1 MEVCEMINPIIL
13 KTSQTIKDL
22 LEKLETLYNA
32 NCLYLN
38 GPIDP
43 SLLNYARE
51 TIDSTRREDSKTSKL
66 CVILTTNGGDAVTVE
81 RLVNIFR
88 HNYKE
93 VDFIIPDH
101 AYSAGTILCMSGDN
115 IHMDYNSVLGPID
128 PQVQN
133 KEGRFVPALGYL
145 GKIEVLLEK
154 AQAGDISEA
163 EFLILK
169 DFDLAEISSYE
180 QARDLTEDLLVKW
193 LVQYKFKN
201 WKTHSGTGKK
211 VTNSEKKHRAKEIA
225 NALSD
230 YSRWKSHGRPL
241 NIDVLSDLKLQ
252 IEDFG
257 EDIDKQN
264 IILECHNMCEDF
276 MQLQQTQG
284 IIFTRRTL

>member
-1 MEVCEMINPIIL
+1 MINPIIL
-13 KTSQTIKDL
+13 KTSQMIKDL
-22 LEKLETLYNA
+22 LEELENLYDA
-32 NCLYLN
+32 DCLYLN
-38 GPIDP
+38 GPIEP
-43 SLLNYARE
+43 NLLNHARE
-51 TIDSTRREDSKTSKL
+51 VIDLTRKADSNHEKL
-66 CVILTTNGGDAVTVE
+66 CVILTTNGGDAITVE

-88 HNYKE
+88 YNYSE

-145 GKIEVLLEK
+145 GKIVDLLVK
-154 AQAGDISEA
+154 AQAGIISEA

-169 DFDLAEISSYE
+169 DFDLAEISLYE

-193 LVQYKFKN
+193 LVQFKFKN
-201 WKTHSGTGKK
+201 WETHSSNGTG
-211 VTNSEKKHRAKEIA
+211 VSEDEKRERAKEIA

-241 NIDVLSDLKLQ
+241 SIEVLSELKLQ

-257 EDIDKQN
+257 QSPDEQN
-264 IILECHNMCEDF
+264 LILECHNMCEDF
-276 MQLQQTQG
+276 MRLQQTNG

>member
-1 MEVCEMINPIIL
+1 MINPITL
-13 KTSQTIKDL
+13 KTSQMIKDL
-22 LEKLETLYNA
+22 LEELEKLYDA
-32 NCLYLN
+32 DCLYLN
-38 GPIDP
+38 GPIEP
-43 SLLNYARE
+43 NLINFARE
-51 TIDSTRREDSKTSKL
+51 TIDLTRKEDKRHTKL
-66 CVILTTNGGDAVTVE
+66 CVILTTNGGDAITVE

-88 HNYKE
+88 YNYSE

-145 GKIEVLLEK
+145 GKIEDLLVK
-154 AQAGDISEA
+154 AQAGTISEA

-169 DFDLAEISSYE
+169 DFDLAEISLYE

-193 LVQYKFKN
+193 LVQFKFKN
-201 WKTHSGTGKK
+201 WGTHSSNGMG
-211 VTNSEKKHRAKEIA
+211 VSEDEKRERAKEIA
-225 NALSD
+225 KALSD

-241 NIDVLSDLKLQ
+241 SIEVLSELKLQ

-257 EDIDKQN
+257 QSPDKQN
-264 IILECHNMCEDF
+264 LILECHNMCEDF
-276 MQLQQTQG
+276 MRLQQIDA

>member
-1 MEVCEMINPIIL
+1 MINPISL
-13 KTSQTIKDL
+13 KTSQMIKDL
-22 LEKLETLYNA
+22 LENIENMYNA
-32 NCLYLN
+32 DCLYLN
-38 GPIDP
+38 GPIQ
-43 SLLNYARE
+43 SQLLNYARE
-51 TIDSTRREDSKTSKL
+51 TIDLTRKEDATHAKL
-66 CVILTTNGGDAVTVE
+66 CVILTTNGGDTITVE

-88 HNYKE
+88 YNYSE

-145 GKIEVLLEK
+145 VKIYALLEK
-154 AQAGDISEA
+154 AQAGEISQA

-169 DFDLAEISSYE
+169 DFDLAEISLYE

-201 WKTHSGTGKK
+201 WGTHSGSGKK
-211 VTNSEKKHRAKEIA
+211 VTENDKKKRAKEIA

-230 YSRWKSHGRPL
+230 YSRWKSHSRPL
-241 NIDVLSDLKLQ
+241 NIDVLSALKLQ
-252 IEDFG
+252 IENFG
-257 EDIDKQN
+257 EDTKKQN

-276 MQLQQTQG
+276 MQLQQMDAV
-284 IIFTRRTL
+284 IFTRRTL

>member
-1 MEVCEMINPIIL
+1 MINPISL
-13 KTSQTIKDL
+13 KTSQMIKDL
-22 LEKLETLYNA
+22 LEELEKLYGA
-32 NCLYLN
+32 DCLYLN
-38 GPIDP
+38 GPIEPD
-43 SLLNYARE
+43 LINFARE
-51 TIDSTRREDSKTSKL
+51 TIDLTRKKDKKHTKL
-66 CVILTTNGGDAVTVE
+66 CVILTTNGGDAITVE

-88 HNYKE
+88 YNYSE

-145 GKIEVLLEK
+145 GKIEDLLVK
-154 AQAGDISEA
+154 AQSGTISEA

-169 DFDLAEISSYE
+169 DFDLAEISLYE

-193 LVQYKFKN
+193 LVQFKFKN
-201 WKTHSGTGKK
+201 WGTHSSNGKG
-211 VTNSEKKHRAKEIA
+211 VSEEEKRERAKEIA
-225 NALSD
+225 KALSD

-241 NIDVLSDLKLQ
+241 NIEVLSELKLQ

-257 EDIDKQN
+257 QNPDKQN
-264 IILECHNMCEDF
+264 LILECHNMCEDF
-276 MQLQQTQG
+276 MRLQQIDA

>member
-1 MEVCEMINPIIL
+1 MINPISL
-13 KTSQTIKDL
+13 KASQMIKDL
-22 LEKLETLYNA
+22 LEELEKLYDA
-32 NCLYLN
+32 DCLYLN
-38 GPIDP
+38 GPIEP
-43 SLLNYARE
+43 NLIIFARE
-51 TIDSTRREDSKTSKL
+51 TIDLTRKEDKRHTKL
-66 CVILTTNGGDAVTVE
+66 CVILTTNGGDAITVE

-88 HNYKE
+88 HNYSE

-145 GKIEVLLEK
+145 GKIDDLLVK
-154 AQAGDISEA
+154 AQAGNISEA

-169 DFDLAEISSYE
+169 DFDLAEISLYE

-193 LVQYKFKN
+193 LVQFKFKN
-201 WKTHSGTGKK
+201 WGTHSSNGTA
-211 VTNSEKKHRAKEIA
+211 VSEDDKRERAKEIA
-225 NALSD
+225 KALSD

-241 NIDVLSDLKLQ
+241 SIEVLSGLKLQ

-257 EDIDKQN
+257 KEPDKQN
-264 IILECHNMCEDF
+264 LILECHNMCEDF
-276 MQLQQTQG
+276 MRLQQMNA

>member
-1 MEVCEMINPIIL
+1 MINPIIL
-13 KTSQTIKDL
+13 KTSQMIKDL
-22 LEKLETLYNA
+22 LEELENLYDA
-32 NCLYLN
+32 DCLYLN
-38 GPIDP
+38 GPIEP
-43 SLLNYARE
+43 NLLNHARE
-51 TIDSTRREDSKTSKL
+51 VIDLTRKADSNHEKL
-66 CVILTTNGGDAVTVE
+66 CVILTTNGGDAITVE

-88 HNYKE
+88 YNYSE

-145 GKIEVLLEK
+145 GKIEDLLVK
-154 AQAGDISEA
+154 AQAGTISEA

-169 DFDLAEISSYE
+169 DFDLAEISLYE

-193 LVQYKFKN
+193 LVQFKFKN
-201 WKTHSGTGKK
+201 WETHSSNGTG
-211 VTNSEKKHRAKEIA
+211 VSEDEKRERAKEIA

-241 NIDVLSDLKLQ
+241 SIEVLSELKLQ

-257 EDIDKQN
+257 QSPDEQN
-264 IILECHNMCEDF
+264 LILECHNMCEDF
-276 MQLQQTQG
+276 MRLQQTNG

>member
-1 MEVCEMINPIIL
+1 MINPISL
-13 KTSQTIKDL
+13 KTSQMIKDL
-22 LEKLETLYNA
+22 LEELEKLYDA
-32 NCLYLN
+32 DCLYLN
-38 GPIDP
+38 GPIEP
-43 SLLNYARE
+43 NLINFARE
-51 TIDSTRREDSKTSKL
+51 TIDLTRKEDKRHTKL
-66 CVILTTNGGDAVTVE
+66 CVILTTNGGDAITVE

-88 HNYKE
+88 YNYSE

-145 GKIEVLLEK
+145 GKIEGLLVK
-154 AQAGDISEA
+154 AQAGTISEA

-169 DFDLAEISSYE
+169 DFDLAEISLYE

-193 LVQYKFKN
+193 LVQFKFKN
-201 WKTHSGTGKK
+201 WGTHSSNGMG
-211 VTNSEKKHRAKEIA
+211 VSEDEKRERAKEIA
-225 NALSD
+225 KALSD

-241 NIDVLSDLKLQ
+241 SIEVLSELKLQ

-257 EDIDKQN
+257 QSPDKQN
-264 IILECHNMCEDF
+264 LILECHNMCEDF
-276 MQLQQTQG
+276 MRLQQIDA

>member
-1 MEVCEMINPIIL
+1 MINPIIL
-13 KTSQTIKDL
+13 KTSQMIKDL
-22 LEKLETLYNA
+22 LEELENLYDA
-32 NCLYLN
+32 DCLYLN
-38 GPIDP
+38 GPIEP
-43 SLLNYARE
+43 NLLNHARE
-51 TIDSTRREDSKTSKL
+51 VIDLTRKADSHHEKL
-66 CVILTTNGGDAVTVE
+66 CVILTTNVGDAITVE

-88 HNYKE
+88 YNYSE

-145 GKIEVLLEK
+145 GKIEDLLVK
-154 AQAGDISEA
+154 AQAGTISEA

-169 DFDLAEISSYE
+169 DFDLAEISLYE

-193 LVQYKFKN
+193 LVQFKFKN
-201 WKTHSGTGKK
+201 WETHSSNGTG
-211 VTNSEKKHRAKEIA
+211 VSEDEKRERAKEIA

-241 NIDVLSDLKLQ
+241 SIEVLSELKLQ

-257 EDIDKQN
+257 QSPDEQN
-264 IILECHNMCEDF
+264 LILECHNMCEDF
-276 MQLQQTQG
+276 MRLQQTNG